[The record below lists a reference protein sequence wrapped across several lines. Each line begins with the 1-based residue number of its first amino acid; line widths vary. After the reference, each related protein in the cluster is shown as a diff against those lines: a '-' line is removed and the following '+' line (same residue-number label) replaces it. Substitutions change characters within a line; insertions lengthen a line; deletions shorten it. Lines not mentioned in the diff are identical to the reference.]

1 MDKTSSPSL
10 HVRGIA
16 LGFEWRV
23 LFERLSFTLKKGDA
37 LVLKD
42 RNGAGKT
49 TLLKGIAGL
58 KPLLEGEIRL
68 NGVLRKDNPIG
79 FCRGLVYV
87 GHEDGLALELTAKE
101 AIALWARSRG
111 FSVSSSHLEA
121 SFDLLGMR
129 SVMGEP
135 LRLLSAGQR
144 RRVAMVRLAL
154 IIEAEASSTIPLWLL
169 DEPTASMDSEATEQ
183 LAELITKHLNTGGF
197 AIISEHSDL
206 PIKGRVTT
214 LANLEAKSA

>member
-10 HVRGIA
+10 HVSRIA
-16 LGFEWRV
+16 LGYEWRV

-58 KPLLEGEIRL
+58 KPLLAGEVRL
-68 NGVLRKDNPIG
+68 NGFLRKDDPMG
-79 FCRGLVYV
+79 FSGRLVYV
-87 GHEDGLALELTAKE
+87 GHEDGFALELTAIE
-101 AIALWARSRG
+101 AVTLWARSRG
-111 FSVSSSHLEA
+111 LKFSSSHLEA

-154 IIEAEASSTIPLWLL
+154 IIATEASDTIPLWLL
-169 DEPTASMDSEATEQ
+169 DEPTASMDIEASAQ
-183 LAELITKHLNTGGF
+183 LAELITRHLKAGGF

-206 PIKGRVTT
+206 PIKARVAT

>member
-10 HVRGIA
+10 HVSRIA

-23 LFERLSFTLKKGDA
+23 LFERLTFTLKKGEA

-58 KPLLEGEIRL
+58 KPLLAGEVRL
-68 NGVLRKDNPIG
+68 NGMLRKDDPLG
-79 FCRGLVYV
+79 FSGRLVYV
-87 GHEDGLALELTAKE
+87 GHEDGLALELTAIE
-101 AIALWARSRG
+101 AISLWARSRG
-111 FSVSSSHLEA
+111 LAFSSSQLEA

-154 IIEAEASSTIPLWLL
+154 IVESEASSTIPLWLL
-169 DEPTASMDSEATEQ
+169 DEPTASMDSEASAQ
-183 LAELITKHLNTGGF
+183 LAELITRHLQAGGF

-206 PIKGRVTT
+206 PIKARVTT